1 MRQLF
6 GLTPISLQIIIT
18 CVTMKPAIE
27 VRELTKVYPNGF
39 KANDSLALSALEG
52 QIVGLVGPNGAGKTT
67 LIRQLLGLLRPTEG
81 KVRVLGRDP
90 MKEANTLRGMVG
102 YVPQMPLYYPAL
114 TVGETLGFVL
124 RFKGVRGREL
134 DRRRREALA
143 QVGLDQLVNQSGYQL
158 SHGSMRLLLLAM
170 AICQD
175 PRVLILDEPTSMIDI
190 VSRARIH
197 RLLAKGRS
205 NKCIL
210 LASHDMNEVRTLC
223 DRIYVIASGRFIAEG
238 TPQEISALVKLP
250 VEIAFVPAVP
260 SGVEELLRAKN
271 ISFEKEG
278 PVFHVAFNDLP
289 QGIEFIDDAERSLGL
304 SYLHLEAPS
313 LERAVLQLLQEAKH
327 E

>member
-1 MRQLF
+1 
-6 GLTPISLQIIIT
+6 
-18 CVTMKPAIE
+18 MKPVIE
-27 VRELTKVYPNGF
+27 VRELTKMYPNGF
-39 KANDSLALSALEG
+39 KANDTLSLSAVEG

-67 LIRQLLGLLRPTEG
+67 FIRQLLGLLRPTRG
-81 KVRVLGRDP
+81 KVQVLGRDP
-90 MKEANTLRGMVG
+90 MKEANALRGMLG

-114 TVGETLGFVL
+114 TVGETVGFVL
-124 RFKGVRGREL
+124 RFNGVRGREL
-134 DRRRREALA
+134 VRRRREALA
-143 QVGLDQLVNQSGYQL
+143 QVGLDRLVNHSGYQL

-175 PRVLILDEPTSMIDI
+175 PRVLILDEPTSMID
-190 VSRARIH
+190 VVGRARIQ
-197 RLLAKGRS
+197 RLLAGER

-223 DRIYVIASGRFIAEG
+223 DRIHVIASGRFIAEG

-250 VEIAFVPAVP
+250 VEIAFGPAIP
-260 SGVEELLRAKN
+260 SEGEELLKAKN
-271 ISFEKEG
+271 LSFHKEG

-289 QGIEFIDDAERSLGL
+289 QGIEFIDDVQRSLGL

-313 LERAVLQLLQEAKH
+313 LEKAVLQLLQEAKH

>member
-1 MRQLF
+1 
-6 GLTPISLQIIIT
+6 
-18 CVTMKPAIE
+18 
-27 VRELTKVYPNGF
+27 
-39 KANDSLALSALEG
+39 
-52 QIVGLVGPNGAGKTT
+52 
-67 LIRQLLGLLRPTEG
+67 
-81 KVRVLGRDP
+81 
-90 MKEANTLRGMVG
+90 
-102 YVPQMPLYYPAL
+102 
-114 TVGETLGFVL
+114 
-124 RFKGVRGREL
+124 
-134 DRRRREALA
+134 
-143 QVGLDQLVNQSGYQL
+143 
-158 SHGSMRLLLLAM
+158 MRLLLLAM

-175 PRVLILDEPTSMIDI
+175 SRVLILDEPTSMIDI
-190 VSRARIH
+190 ISRARIQH
-197 RLLAKGRS
+197 LLAGEG

-210 LASHDMNEVRTLC
+210 LASHDMNEVRSLC

-289 QGIEFIDDAERSLGL
+289 QGIEFIDDAQRSTGL
-304 SYLHLEAPS
+304 NYLHLEAPS